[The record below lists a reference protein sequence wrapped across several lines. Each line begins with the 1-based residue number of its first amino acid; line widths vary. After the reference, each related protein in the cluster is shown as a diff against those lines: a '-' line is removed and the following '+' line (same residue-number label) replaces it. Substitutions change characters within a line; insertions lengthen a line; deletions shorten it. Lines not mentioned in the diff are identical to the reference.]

1 MTAEKIIERIKND
14 SEKEIE
20 QIQKEADR
28 QATSIINEA
37 KKEAQKEAKKI
48 LADGKK
54 QGENVQK
61 ILVSKAN
68 QDAKRETMNARE
80 KIIED
85 CFTKAHHKLSTLKE
99 SEYRKIVTKLI
110 ENGSKKLDGKCDVI
124 ISRGYDREIAE
135 NMGFKII
142 GTVEKSGGVILKSSD
157 ARVTLDQTFDGII
170 KRKKEEIRRKVGKL
184 LFSK

>member
-14 SEKEIE
+14 SEKEIK
-20 QIQKEADR
+20 QIKKEADR

-37 KKEAQKEAKKI
+37 KKEAQQEAEKI

-54 QGENVQK
+54 QGENIQK
-61 ILVSKAN
+61 LLVSKAS
-68 QDAKRETMNARE
+68 QEAKRKTMTARE

-85 CFTKAHHKLSTLKE
+85 CFTKAHHELSTIKE
-99 SEYRKIVTKLI
+99 LEYRKIVTKLI
-110 ENGSKKLDGKCDVI
+110 ENGSKKLDGKCNVI
-124 ISRGYDREIAE
+124 ITRSYDREIAE
-135 NMGFKII
+135 NMGFKVT
-142 GTVEKSGGVILKSSD
+142 GTVEKSGGVILKSID
-157 ARVTLDQTFDGII
+157 GKVTLDQTFDGIL

>member
-14 SEKEIE
+14 SEKEIN
-20 QIQKEADR
+20 QIKKEADK

-37 KKEAQKEAKKI
+37 KKEARREAEKI
-48 LADGKK
+48 LVDGKK
-54 QGENVQK
+54 QGENIQK
-61 ILVSKAN
+61 IMVSKTN
-68 QDAKRETMNARE
+68 QDAKRETMTSRE
-80 KIIED
+80 KIIEE

-110 ENGSKKLDGKCDVI
+110 QKGSKKLDGKCDLI
-124 ISRGYDREIAE
+124 ISRSYDRDIAG
-135 NMGFKII
+135 NMGFKVI
-142 GTVEKSGGVILKSSD
+142 GTIEKSGGVILKSNN
-157 ARVTLDQTFDGII
+157 ARVTLDQTFDGIL